1 MSNNENEIPT
11 QSKRFSFGD
20 RLCARRK
27 ELGITQE
34 QLAKIMDIS
43 SRMLI
48 RYEKG
53 DALPP
58 FSTAITLSH
67 LLGFS
72 LDGLVTDSEVESMLE
87 KKKKVF
93 EACKRPDLLP
103 DDEISITDEEFKRI
117 ENSFNDRQRK
127 IVFDVVTLLKSRRHQ
142 ISTEEKNKFLSFL
155 VFCFTTDFKSV
166 YVSSELS
173 AAISKSQTP
182 SLLLQPEEK
191 LATAETYLKEIE
203 NWQQKDLAPL
213 MQTLAALYAHYSDS
227 CETIR
232 ILKNQVTELKNEL
245 GRIDPQENLEYQNSL
260 ELSWWPEEVNLQMRN
275 QKEDDEH
282 NTEKP
287 ETDNEVLEDDSTSD
301 IEEISDDTIPVDD
314 PFRNFHFFCSSLG
327 QAFINVQNELT
338 ELSNWRDIEK
348 LRLTQVM
355 ATLYYETWSR
365 LHPDNHPHS
374 SGS

>member
-1 MSNNENEIPT
+1 MSNNENETPT

-103 DDEISITDEEFKRI
+103 DDEISITDEEGELSK
-117 ENSFNDRQRK
+117 ESPTKAQHK
-127 IVFDVVTLLKSRRHQ
+127 IIIDIMKLLSKNQ
-142 ISTEEKNKFLSFL
+142 ISEKNKNSFIAFLIL
-155 VFCFTTDFKSV
+155 CFTADF
-166 YVSSELS
+166 
-173 AAISKSQTP
+173 
-182 SLLLQPEEK
+182 
-191 LATAETYLKEIE
+191 
-203 NWQQKDLAPL
+203 N
-213 MQTLAALYAHYSDS
+213 
-227 CETIR
+227 
-232 ILKNQVTELKNEL
+232 
-245 GRIDPQENLEYQNSL
+245 DPKCFVQ
-260 ELSWWPEEVNLQMRN
+260 
-275 QKEDDEH
+275 
-282 NTEKP
+282 
-287 ETDNEVLEDDSTSD
+287 
-301 IEEISDDTIPVDD
+301 
-314 PFRNFHFFCSSLG
+314 FRNAIFQPPDKFH
-327 QAFINVQNELT
+327 N
-338 ELSNWRDIEK
+338 
-348 LRLTQVM
+348 
-355 ATLYYETWSR
+355 
-365 LHPDNHPHS
+365 
-374 SGS
+374 

>member
-1 MSNNENEIPT
+1 MSNNENETPT

-58 FSTAITLSH
+58 FSTAITLSY

-72 LDGLVTDSEVESMLE
+72 LDGLGTDSEVESMLE

-127 IVFDVVTLLKSRRHQ
+127 IVFDIVTLLKSRRHR

-155 VFCFTTDFKSV
+155 VFCFTADFKSV
-166 YVSSELS
+166 YVKSELK
-173 AAISKSQTP
+173 ATIGDP
-182 SLLLQPEEK
+182 SMLFLNLKQR
-191 LATAETYLKEIE
+191 LAYAETYLNEIK
-203 NWQQKDLAPL
+203 NWQQEDLVPL
-213 MQTLAALYAHYSDS
+213 MQTLAAFYAHCSVS
-227 CETIR
+227 CEQIE
-232 ILKNQVTELKNEL
+232 ILKKQVGELENEL
-245 GRIDPQENLEYQNSL
+245 RRIDPQKNLEYQDLL
-260 ELSWWPEEVNLQMRN
+260 ELSRWVEEANPPMRN

-287 ETDNEVLEDDSTSD
+287 ETDNEVLEDNSTPD
-301 IEEISDDTIPVDD
+301 IEEISDDTIFDDD
-314 PFRNFHFFCSSLG
+314 PFRDTCFAFSSLG
-327 QAFINVQNELT
+327 LAFNDVQNELT

>member
-1 MSNNENEIPT
+1 MSNNENETPT

-127 IVFDVVTLLKSRRHQ
+127 IVFDNVTLLKSRRHR

-155 VFCFTTDFKSV
+155 VFCFTADFNSV
-166 YVSSELS
+166 YVKSELK
-173 AAISKSQTP
+173 ATIGDP
-182 SLLLQPEEK
+182 SMLFLNLKQR
-191 LATAETYLKEIE
+191 LAYAETYLNEIK
-203 NWQQKDLAPL
+203 NWQQEDLVPL
-213 MQTLAALYAHYSDS
+213 MQTLAAFYAHCSVS
-227 CETIR
+227 CEQIE
-232 ILKNQVTELKNEL
+232 ILKKQVGELENEL
-245 GRIDPQENLEYQNSL
+245 RRIDPQKNLEYQDLL
-260 ELSWWPEEVNLQMRN
+260 ELSRWVEEANPPMRN

-287 ETDNEVLEDDSTSD
+287 ETDNEVLEDNSTPD
-301 IEEISDDTIPVDD
+301 IEEISDDTIFDDD
-314 PFRNFHFFCSSLG
+314 PFRDTCFAFSSLG
-327 QAFINVQNELT
+327 LAFNDVQNELT